1 MQGSKEQA
9 GQKSTVLRVDQEQ
22 QEFVFMD
29 VASKPVPS
37 LLRDFSAPVKMEVKG
52 QTDADLIF
60 LLAHDTGTPAAPS
73 ASLCS
78 DVSSVTCLLGVVWL
92 SYRSNVA
99 YLHVTSSQLTQ
110 PPMQSLHM

>member
-1 MQGSKEQA
+1 MQGSKEA

-22 QEFVFMD
+22 QEFVFTD

-52 QTDADLIF
+52 QTDDDLIF
-60 LLAHDTGTPAAPS
+60 LLAHDTGKLAAS

-78 DVSSVTCLLGVVWL
+78 RG
-92 SYRSNVA
+92 
-99 YLHVTSSQLTQ
+99 HK
-110 PPMQSLHM
+110 H